1 MSHTRFVAH
10 GIVSASVKSNTR
22 EGTTWTEF
30 LFTDAAGAHHEVTV
44 FHDDPLEIEGADFM
58 NHDPCAST
66 AARQFVMLDLF
77 RSGQRSATSRPAK
90 SLSASRLASAK
101 TH

>member
-44 FHDDPLEIEGADFM
+44 FHDDPLEIEGADFI
-58 NHDPCAST
+58 NF
-66 AARQFVMLDLF
+66 AARHQLAD
-77 RSGQRSATSRPAK
+77 
-90 SLSASRLASAK
+90 SLEALEAR
-101 TH
+101 